1 MSINNHITFKFLTSL
16 YLKLKEK
23 RLNSLDRKI
32 QDLKEQI
39 EDKKKLF
46 KQNTASLEKLAAEK
60 NSLINQYHRMLELL
74 EKGNKTI
81 AIRNNSYDVTPWE
94 NVYIK
99 KSSDTYVIQT
109 KRGQNIYV
117 FTEDIIPF
125 IDYLLTQNTSI
136 IVLSVDDKRIGL
148 QFRLDRY

>member
-46 KQNTASLEKLAAEK
+46 KQNTASLEKLVEEK
-60 NSLINQYHRMLELL
+60 DSLINEYHRMLVLL

-81 AIRNNSYDVTPWE
+81 AIRNNSYDVLPWE

-125 IDYLLTQNTSI
+125 LDYLLTLNPSI
-136 IVLSVDDKRIGL
+136 IVLSVDDNRIGL
-148 QFRLDRY
+148 QFRLDR